1 MSPDQL
7 FTSVLRQWAD
17 IYMKR
22 SYRDFR
28 RFMEQNGL
36 SHTQVGTLM
45 HLHHRGSCAISDLGE
60 EMGITLPAASQM
72 IDRLVQQG
80 LAERSE
86 DPHDRRFKKVVLTE
100 SGRLLVDNG
109 IAVRQKWMEDLTASL
124 APEEQQ
130 AIAAALKLLND
141 TALRLD
147 ADLDIP
153 CERK

>member
-1 MSPDQL
+1 MSPDQFL
-7 FTSVLRQWAD
+7 TSTLRQWTD
-17 IYMKR
+17 IFMKR
-22 SYRDFR
+22 SFHDFR

-45 HLHHRGSCAISDLGE
+45 HLHHHGSCAISDMSD

-100 SGRLLVDNG
+100 KGKQLVDNG
-109 IAVRQKWMEDLTASL
+109 LAVRQKWMEELTASL
-124 APEEQQ
+124 EPEEQQ

-141 TALRLD
+141 TARRLD